1 LKAVLLHNG
10 NYNPSVPIAH
20 VTEMTETYDTMKMLL
35 ERIKY
40 GESKWSICGDLKVLG
55 LLLGLQ
61 SGYTKY
67 SCFLC
72 MWNSRDSNN
81 HYSKK
86 KWPPR
91 ENFTPGSHNVQH
103 LPIVDLTKVLLP
115 PLHIK
120 LGLMKNFVKAL
131 AVEGAGLQ
139 YLRDKFPSI
148 SEAKLRAGIF
158 IGPKIRA
165 ILSDSDFEM
174 SLTQNERR
182 AWVSFR
188 LVVDNFLESNKA
200 TSYKNMVNNL
210 LKNYKRMGCR
220 MSIKCIFCTL
230 IWTSFQATWETLA
243 TSTVK
248 DSTRT
253 SRLWS
258 RGTKGE

>member
-1 LKAVLLHNG
+1 
-10 NYNPSVPIAH
+10 
-20 VTEMTETYDTMKMLL
+20 
-35 ERIKY
+35 
-40 GESKWSICGDLKVLG
+40 
-55 LLLGLQ
+55 LQ

-103 LPIVDLTKVLLP
+103 LPLVDPTKVLLP

-158 IGPKIRA
+158 IGPQIRA

-188 LVVDNFLESNKA
+188 LVVDNFLGSNKA

-220 MSIKCIFCTL
+220 MSIKMHFLHSHLDFFPDNLGDVSDEHGERFHQDIATMEQRYQGRMNASMLGDYCWFLVRETNNQYNRQNKSL
-230 IWTSFQATWETLA
+230 QYFTNTS
-243 TSTVK
+243 
-248 DSTRT
+248 DSH
-253 SRLWS
+253 S
-258 RGTKGE
+258 